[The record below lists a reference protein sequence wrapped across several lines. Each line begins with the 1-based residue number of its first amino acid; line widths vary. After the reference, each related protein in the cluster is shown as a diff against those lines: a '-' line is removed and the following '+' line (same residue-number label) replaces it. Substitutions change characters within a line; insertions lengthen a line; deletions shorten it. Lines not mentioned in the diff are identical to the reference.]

1 MSVSLWWPG
10 PEPGWPVLVV
20 TIGLACMTSHQ
31 SHFIVI
37 NGRTSTLAK
46 CWNGWGWQNTLE
58 HACLYHGNS
67 REWNWIQ
74 KRKLY
79 LSYEFS
85 LLIYIC
91 KGHWIFWL
99 IKGTSS
105 TIEIDLSLLY
115 QINLQGMKIEKN
127 QASHPSWWSIPFTL
141 KLEQI
146 WTLVADKIYEYAFF
160 KYEHCCFKGHKLLV
174 WYMNVDIF
182 INLADIL
189 LVMEHPYL
197 HGWLRWIMIK
207 CRFDISIYGSC
218 FSATVGTCRFTSH
231 GRAWVI

>member
-105 TIEIDLSLLY
+105 TIEIDLSLFY
-115 QINLQGMKIEKN
+115 QINLQGMKIEKIRHHTLHGGV
-127 QASHPSWWSIPFTL
+127 SHLHWSLNKYGRWWQTKFMNMLSSNMNIAVSKDTNYWYA
-141 KLEQI
+141 I
-146 WTLVADKIYEYAFF
+146 WTWTFL
-160 KYEHCCFKGHKLLV
+160 
-174 WYMNVDIF
+174 
-182 INLADIL
+182 
-189 LVMEHPYL
+189 
-197 HGWLRWIMIK
+197 
-207 CRFDISIYGSC
+207 
-218 FSATVGTCRFTSH
+218 
-231 GRAWVI
+231 